1 MSILDVGGK
10 DGTFVKEFLQGHR
23 GLSVDKT
30 DNIDGT
36 NLPFSDGEFDVVTS
50 IDVLEHVPFNMRP
63 LFIRE
68 LIRVCRLKVFLAFPH
83 SGATGANIVVNSFT
97 NGWLQ
102 EHIDLGLPAAED
114 VEKILSLSRVTF
126 RKICNLDQ
134 DTWVAMIIADWYAPA
149 ELKRALNYNFN
160 RNFYRREAKTT
171 ACYRLIY
178 EINKGKKFR

>member
-83 SGATGANIVVNSFT
+83 SGATG
-97 NGWLQ
+97 
-102 EHIDLGLPAAED
+102 
-114 VEKILSLSRVTF
+114 
-126 RKICNLDQ
+126 
-134 DTWVAMIIADWYAPA
+134 
-149 ELKRALNYNFN
+149 
-160 RNFYRREAKTT
+160 
-171 ACYRLIY
+171 LI
-178 EINKGKKFR
+178 